1 MLSLLLV
8 AQLLT
13 AAPTPPPPFQV
24 EVQGKG
30 TPVLLVP
37 GLSCPG
43 SVWAQTA
50 KQLAAKH
57 EVHVVSLAGFGGV
70 APLQQPSL
78 QAVRDGLIGYIQSKK
93 LQKPVLVGHSLGA
106 FLGFWVAETAPDALG
121 GLLALDGVPFL
132 PALQNPA
139 ATPEVMRP
147 MAAQLRAN
155 VAGMSAEAYGQS
167 TRASV
172 SAQVTDP
179 AQAKQVGD
187 WSAKSDPK
195 TVAEA
200 LETMLTTD
208 LRAGLSRV
216 KVPVLVV
223 ASSNPM
229 LSAEATLAA
238 YGAQVKAAPHARTV
252 LAEGSRHFIMYDRPD
267 FFRAQLDA
275 FLRDVNAPK
284 KAER

>member
-1 MLSLLLV
+1 M
-8 AQLLT
+8 
-13 AAPTPPPPFQV
+13 
-24 EVQGKG
+24 
-30 TPVLLVP
+30 
-37 GLSCPG
+37 
-43 SVWAQTA
+43 
-50 KQLAAKH
+50 
-57 EVHVVSLAGFGGV
+57 
-70 APLQQPSL
+70 
-78 QAVRDGLIGYIQSKK
+78 
-93 LQKPVLVGHSLGA
+93 
-106 FLGFWVAETAPDALG
+106 
-121 GLLALDGVPFL
+121 PFL

-139 ATPEVMRP
+139 ATAEAMRP
-147 MAAQLRAN
+147 MATQMRGA
-155 VAGMSAEAYGQS
+155 VAAMSPEAYAQS

-172 SAQVTDP
+172 AGQVTDP
-179 AQAKQVGD
+179 AQAKRVGD

-200 LETMLTTD
+200 LYTMLTTD

-216 KVPVLVV
+216 KVPVLLV

-267 FFRAQLDA
+267 FFRTQLDA

>member
-1 MLSLLLV
+1 MLSLLLIT
-8 AQLLT
+8 QLL
-13 AAPTPPPPFQV
+13 AATPAPPPFQV

-43 SVWAQTA
+43 SVWAETA
-50 KQLAAKH
+50 KQLAATH

-70 APLQQPSL
+70 APLDEPSL
-78 QAVRDGLIGYIQSKK
+78 QAVRDGLIGYIQAKR
-93 LQKPVLVGHSLGA
+93 LQRPVLVGHSLGA
-106 FLGFWVAETAPDALG
+106 FLGFWVAQTAPDALG

-132 PALQNPA
+132 PALQDPA
-139 ATPEVMRP
+139 ATAEAMRP
-147 MAAQLRAN
+147 MAAQMRSAI
-155 VAGMSAEAYGQS
+155 AGMSAEAYGQRA
-167 TRASV
+167 RASL
-172 SAQVTDP
+172 APMVTDP
-179 AQAKQVGD
+179 ETAKRVGD

-200 LETMLTTD
+200 MATMLTTD
-208 LRAGLSRV
+208 LRPGLSRV
-216 KVPVLVV
+216 KVPVLLV
-223 ASSNPM
+223 ASTNPM

-267 FFRAQLDA
+267 FFRAQLEA